1 MKHKLLVL
9 LLVLG
14 FAPIV
19 RVSCQTQAKTDDL
32 SYKAS
37 EITVSESL
45 LRFSDLMKFKYMDV
59 LKTAEAGDV
68 ASIKSLLEFHGT
80 TDGKDALNH
89 AVTCL
94 ELIPVAGDENYAY
107 AVKNVKPKLKT
118 LLLERFALAQ
128 GRTQKTGLQKPMK
141 DWAPMTWASLNDLPI
156 PGACDIS
163 TEYEK
168 GPDGTMILKSPKKPG
183 QEETKPAQKLL
194 SNPDAASPDR
204 GAPSSGKQ

>member
-19 RVSCQTQAKTDDL
+19 RVACQTQASTDDL
-32 SYKAS
+32 SYRAS

-45 LRFSDLMKFKYMDV
+45 LRFSEQMGFKYMDV
-59 LKTAEAGDV
+59 LKKAEAADIL
-68 ASIKSLLEFHGT
+68 SIKSLLEFHGT

-89 AVTCL
+89 AVTCI
-94 ELIPVAGDENYAY
+94 ELLPVAGDENYAY
-107 AVKNVKPKLKT
+107 AAKNVKPKLKK
-118 LLLERFALAQ
+118 LLLERFAIAQ

-141 DWAPMTWASLNDLPI
+141 DWAPMTWAALNDLPI

-168 GPDGTMILKSPKKPG
+168 SEDGTMKLKGPKKPG

-194 SNPDAASPDR
+194 ANPDATPDR
-204 GAPSSGKQ
+204 GGRQ